1 MRMILN
7 MVALAQV
14 NLNTRFTLPA
24 STVRERPEL
33 PKRITNRDRDRIC
46 ELYASG
52 LCFADVAQQMGV
64 ARSTAMRIV
73 RARGIEVRPWGVK
86 YRPS

>member
-46 ELYASG
+46 ELYESG

-86 YRPS
+86 YQPS